1 MSTVNITKADEEVLC
16 ELHRNLEMSAESTT
30 AVIKKVKNKEL
41 LTLLTDVVMKSTEL
55 LKKVADTM
63 RERGIEPKEI
73 SKMKQFSV
81 DAGIMMNTMF
91 DSTDS
96 HIAEMMV
103 KGLEMGVV
111 SLRNLLKELPPKDS
125 AVAKLCTEV
134 VDLES
139 MYAHS
144 IGKFVEQ

>member
-30 AVIKKVKNKEL
+30 AVIKKVENKEL
-41 LTLLTDVVMKSTEL
+41 LTLLTDVVMKSTGL
-55 LKKVADTM
+55 LEKVKVTM
-63 RERGIEPKEI
+63 HERGIEPKDI
-73 SKMKQFSV
+73 TKLKQISV
-81 DAGIMMNTMF
+81 DMGIMVNTMF

-111 SLRNLLKELPPKDS
+111 SLRNLLKAMPPKDS
-125 AVAKLCTEV
+125 AVSELCAEIV
-134 VDLES
+134 NLES
-139 MYAHS
+139 SYAHS